1 MSVLQTVFDH
11 RWPLAIT
18 LFLITLSCSTMN
30 VAGSETLAPVDESS
44 PKTLWLYV
52 GTYTNSK
59 TPSEGIY
66 LLELDLASGKLTSKG
81 GVAKLADPS
90 FLAIHPS
97 RKFLYAVN
105 ELDNF
110 NGKKGGGVSALAI
123 DAGTGKLKLL
133 NQQSSVGSG
142 PCHLTVDQTGKN
154 VLVANYGSGSVAC
167 LPIEADG
174 TLRPASSFI
183 QHEGKSVDRG
193 RQSHPHGHSINLDRA
208 NRFAFAADL
217 GLDKVLIYKFDA
229 DKGTLTPNDPAFA
242 KVAPGSGPR
251 HFAFHP
257 DGRFAYVI
265 SEMAN
270 TVTVFAYDPNYGAL
284 TEIQTI
290 TTLPQD
296 FKGKS
301 YTAEVQVHPSGKFV
315 YGSNRGHDSIAI
327 FKVDPGTGKLTAAGH
342 EPTLGKNPRNFAIDP
357 TGTLPPGREPRL
369 RFHRRLPHRP
379 GDGRAQQSWRP
390 VAHSQA
396 RLHQDDPQA
405 SRRQMTRKPGS
416 DTILA
421 F

>member
-1 MSVLQTVFDH
+1 MSVLQSASYH
-11 RWPLAIT
+11 RWPLATT
-18 LFLITLSCSTMN
+18 LFLITLSCLTMN
-30 VAGSETLAPVDESS
+30 VAGSETLAPVDDSS
-44 PKTLWLYV
+44 PKILWLFV

-81 GVAKLADPS
+81 GVARLSDPS
-90 FLAIHPS
+90 FLAIHPG

-123 DAGTGKLKLL
+123 EAGSGELKLL

-208 NRFAFAADL
+208 NKFAFAADL

-229 DKGTLTPNDPAFA
+229 DKGTLTPNEPAFA

-270 TVTVFAYDPNYGAL
+270 TVTAFAYDPNYGAL

-301 YTAEVQVHPSGKFV
+301 YTAEVQVHPSGKLVF
-315 YGSNRGHDSIAI
+315 GSNRGHDSIAI

-357 TGTLPPGREPRL
+357 TGTFLLAENQDSDSIVVFRIDQETGGLSQVGDPL
-369 RFHRRLPHRP
+369 RIP
-379 GDGRAQQSWRP
+379 RP
-390 VAHSQA
+390 VCIKMIPKPAGA
-396 RLHQDDPQA
+396 R
-405 SRRQMTRKPGS
+405 
-416 DTILA
+416 
-421 F
+421 